1 MVNGVGATTISSL
14 LGKRVGNFTSSLK
27 IIFLKYGF
35 LANLFAYAPLTVSP
49 LIILMIYTYIFFDR
63 SFTVKNGSK
72 GSRTNNA

>member
-14 LGKRVGNFTSSLK
+14 LGKRVVNFTSSLK

-49 LIILMIYTYIFFDR
+49 LIILMIYTYFFDR